1 MLISEIKKLPPGEA
15 IAILDKIISQE
26 PANEEALILRG
37 LKHWSIG
44 NRREA
49 INDYLAALQLNPQ
62 SEAKSLL
69 QYTNSILDFYNK
81 DLLNP

>member
-15 IAILDKIISQE
+15 IAILDKIITQE
-26 PANEEALILRG
+26 PTNEGALIIRG

-69 QYTNSILDFYNK
+69 QYSNSILDFYNK

>member
-15 IAILDKIISQE
+15 IAILDKIITQE
-26 PANEEALILRG
+26 PTNEEAFIIRG

-69 QYTNSILDFYNK
+69 QYSNSILDFYNK